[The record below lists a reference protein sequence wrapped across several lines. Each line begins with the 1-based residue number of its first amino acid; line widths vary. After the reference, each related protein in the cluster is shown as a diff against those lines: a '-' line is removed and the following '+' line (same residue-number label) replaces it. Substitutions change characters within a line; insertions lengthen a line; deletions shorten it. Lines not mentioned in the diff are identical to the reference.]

1 MAKAKSL
8 SSSFEKSGLSPGS
21 LIHVGEVFDNDTMIT
36 LINYDAET
44 LEQKTITRVEEILP
58 YKDLSSTTWVNIDG
72 LRDVE
77 LIRSIG
83 QQFKIHTLV
92 LEDIL
97 HTHQRS
103 KFEDFDSYLFMVV
116 KNLSLGLGEFSIEY
130 EQISLLVFENFIFTF
145 KEKPTLLFDPI
156 KLRIQN
162 SKGRIRHFGSDYLA
176 YVVLDTVVDEYFALQ
191 DALDDLIEQIEDELL
206 IEPTTATLS
215 TIQQIRRELIFVR
228 KSISPL
234 RETLSGIH
242 RSDSPLIDE
251 KNRRYF
257 ADVYDHAIRVI
268 ESMES
273 YRELITGMM
282 DIYLS
287 SVNNKMSETMK
298 VLTVFASIFIPLTFI
313 AGVYGMN
320 FEYMPEL
327 KLRWAYPALWC
338 FFITISIS
346 LMVYFKRK
354 KWL

>member
-1 MAKAKSL
+1 MAKSL
-8 SSSFEKSGLSPGS
+8 SSSSEKTGLSPGS
-21 LIHVGEVFDNDTMIT
+21 LVHVGEVFDDETLIT
-36 LINYDAET
+36 LINYDAAT
-44 LEQKTITRVEEILP
+44 LEEKVITSVDEMLP
-58 YKDLSSTTWVNIDG
+58 YKDLPSTTWVNVDG

-77 LIRSIG
+77 LIRRIG
-83 QQFKIHTLV
+83 RKFKVHTLV
-92 LEDIL
+92 QEDIL

-103 KFEDFDSYLFMVV
+103 KFEDYESYLFMVV
-116 KNLSLGLGEFSIEY
+116 KNLTLGLGEFSIEY
-130 EQISLLVFENFIFTF
+130 EQISILVFENFIFTF

-156 KLRIQN
+156 KIRIKN
-162 SKGRIRHFGSDYLA
+162 SKGRIRNFGSDYLA
-176 YVVLDTVVDEYFALQ
+176 YVVLDTVVDEYFSLQ
-191 DALDDLIEQIEDELL
+191 DSLDELIEKIEDELL
-206 IEPTTATLS
+206 IDPSAATLS

-234 RETLSGIH
+234 RELLSSIQ
-242 RSDSPLIDE
+242 RSDSLLIDE

-257 ADVYDHAIRVI
+257 GDVYDHALRVI
-268 ESMES
+268 EAMES

-327 KLRWAYPALWC
+327 KMRWAYPALWC
-338 FFITISIS
+338 FFITVAVS

>member
-1 MAKAKSL
+1 MAKSKSL

-21 LIHVGEVFDNDTMIT
+21 LVHVGEVFDNDTIIT
-36 LINYDAET
+36 LINYDRET
-44 LEQKTITRVEEILP
+44 LEEKVITSVEEMLP
-58 YKDLSSTTWVNIDG
+58 YKDLPSTTWVNIDG

-83 QQFKIHTLV
+83 QKFKIHTLV

-103 KFEDFDSYLFMVV
+103 KFEDSDSYLFMVV

-130 EQISLLVFENFIFTF
+130 EQISILVFENFIFTF

-156 KLRIQN
+156 KIRIQN
-162 SKGRIRHFGSDYLA
+162 SKGRIRNFGSDYLA
-176 YVVLDTVVDEYFALQ
+176 YVVLDTVVDEYFSLQ
-191 DALDDLIEQIEDELL
+191 DSLDGLIEDIEDELL
-206 IEPTTATLS
+206 INPSTATLS
-215 TIQQIRRELIFVR
+215 TIQRIRRELIFVR

-234 RETLSGIH
+234 RETLAAIH

-257 ADVYDHAIRVI
+257 ADVYDHALRVI
-268 ESMES
+268 EAMES
-273 YRELITGMM
+273 YRELITSMM

-327 KLRWAYPALWC
+327 KMRWAYPTLWG
-338 FFITISIS
+338 FFITISVGLI
-346 LMVYFKRK
+346 VYFKRK
-354 KWL
+354 NWL

>member
-1 MAKAKSL
+1 MAKSL
-8 SSSFEKSGLSPGS
+8 TSSSEKIGLSPGS
-21 LIHVGEVFDNDTMIT
+21 LIHVGEVFDNDTVIT
-36 LINYDAET
+36 LINYDATT
-44 LEQKTITRVEEILP
+44 LEEKVISSVEEMLP
-58 YKDLSSTTWVNIDG
+58 YRDKSTTTWVNIEG
-72 LRDVE
+72 LQDVE
-77 LIRSIG
+77 LIRTIG
-83 QQFKIHTLV
+83 KSFKIHSLV

-103 KFEDFDSYLFMVV
+103 KFEDYENYLFMVV
-116 KNLSLGLGEFSIEY
+116 KNLSLGLGDFSIEY
-130 EQISLLVFENFIFTF
+130 EQISILVFKNFIFTF

-156 KLRIQN
+156 KIRIQN
-162 SKGRIRHFGSDYLA
+162 SKGRIRKFSSDYLA
-176 YVVLDTVVDEYFALQ
+176 YVVLDTVIDEYFSLQ
-191 DALDDLIEQIEDELL
+191 DSLDELMEQIEDELL
-206 IEPTTATLS
+206 LSPSTETLN
-215 TIQQIRRELIFVR
+215 TIQHVRRELIFVR

-234 RETLSGIH
+234 RELLSGLH

-257 ADVYDHAIRVI
+257 GDVYDHALRVI

-327 KLRWAYPALWC
+327 KMRWAYPALWG
-338 FFITISIS
+338 FFITVSVG
-346 LMVYFKRK
+346 LMIYFKRK

>member
-1 MAKAKSL
+1 MAKSL
-8 SSSFEKSGLSPGS
+8 TRSYEKNGLSPGS
-21 LIHVGEVFDNDTMIT
+21 LIHIGEIFDNETIIT
-36 LINYDAET
+36 LINYDAST
-44 LEQKTITRVEEILP
+44 LEEKVITQIEDIFP
-58 YKDLSSTTWVNIDG
+58 YKELSSTTWINIEG
-72 LRDVE
+72 LHDVE
-77 LIRSIG
+77 LIRRIG
-83 QQFKIHTLV
+83 QKFKIHSLV

-103 KFEDFDSYLFMVV
+103 KFEDYDNYLFMIV
-116 KNLSLGLGEFSIEY
+116 KNLTLGLGEFTIEY
-130 EQISLLVFENFIFTF
+130 EQISILVFENFIFTF

-162 SKGRIRHFGSDYLA
+162 SKGRIRNFGSDYLA
-176 YVVLDTVVDEYFALQ
+176 YVVLDTVIDEYFLLQ
-191 DALDDLIEQIEDELL
+191 DSLDDVIENIEDELL
-206 IEPTTATLS
+206 LNPTTDTLI

-234 RETLSGIH
+234 RELLAGLQ
-242 RSDSPLIDE
+242 RSDSVLINE

-257 ADVYDHAIRVI
+257 ADIYDHALRVI
-268 ESMES
+268 ETIES
-273 YRELITGMM
+273 YRELVTGMM

-320 FEYMPEL
+320 FDYMPEL
-327 KLRWAYPALWC
+327 KVRWAYPALWC
-338 FFITISIS
+338 FFITITIT
-346 LMVYFKRK
+346 LITYFKRK

>member
-1 MAKAKSL
+1 
-8 SSSFEKSGLSPGS
+8 
-21 LIHVGEVFDNDTMIT
+21 
-36 LINYDAET
+36 
-44 LEQKTITRVEEILP
+44 
-58 YKDLSSTTWVNIDG
+58 
-72 LRDVE
+72 
-77 LIRSIG
+77 
-83 QQFKIHTLV
+83 V

-103 KFEDFDSYLFMVV
+103 KFEDYENYLFMVV
-116 KNLSLGLGEFSIEY
+116 KNLSLGLGDFSIEY
-130 EQISLLVFENFIFTF
+130 EQISILVFKNFIFTF

-156 KLRIQN
+156 KIRIQN
-162 SKGRIRHFGSDYLA
+162 SKGRIRKFSSDYLA
-176 YVVLDTVVDEYFALQ
+176 YVVLDTVIDEYFSLQ
-191 DALDDLIEQIEDELL
+191 DSLDDLMERIEDELL
-206 IEPTTATLS
+206 LSPSTETLN
-215 TIQQIRRELIFVR
+215 TIQHVRRELIFVR

-234 RETLSGIH
+234 RELLSGLH

-257 ADVYDHAIRVI
+257 GDVYDHALRVI

-327 KLRWAYPALWC
+327 KMRWAYPALWG
-338 FFITISIS
+338 FFITVSVG
-346 LMVYFKRK
+346 LMIYFKRK

>member
-1 MAKAKSL
+1 MAKSL
-8 SSSFEKSGLSPGS
+8 SSSSEKTGLSPGS
-21 LIHVGEVFDNDTMIT
+21 LVHVGEVFDNDTIIT
-36 LINYDAET
+36 LINYDANT
-44 LEQKTITRVEEILP
+44 LEEKIITRVEEMLP
-58 YKDLSSTTWVNIDG
+58 YRDLPSTTWVNVDG

-77 LIRSIG
+77 LIRQIG
-83 QQFKIHTLV
+83 QKFKVHTLV
-92 LEDIL
+92 QEDIL

-103 KFEDFDSYLFMVV
+103 KFEDFDTYLFMVV
-116 KNLSLGLGEFSIEY
+116 KNLSLGLGEFAIEY
-130 EQISLLVFENFIFTF
+130 EQISILVFENFIFTF

-156 KLRIQN
+156 KIRIQN
-162 SKGRIRHFGSDYLA
+162 SKGRIRNFGSDYLA
-176 YVVLDTVVDEYFALQ
+176 YVVLDTVIDEYFSLQ
-191 DALDDLIEQIEDELL
+191 DSLDELMEQIEDELL
-206 IEPTTATLS
+206 IDPTTATLS

-234 RETLSGIH
+234 RELLSGIQ

-257 ADVYDHAIRVI
+257 ADVYDHALRVI
-268 ESMES
+268 EAMES

-320 FEYMPEL
+320 FDYMPEL
-327 KLRWAYPALWC
+327 KMRWAYPALWC
-338 FFITISIS
+338 FFITISLS
-346 LMVYFKRK
+346 LIVYFKRK

>member
-1 MAKAKSL
+1 MAKPQT
-8 SSSFEKSGLSPGS
+8 SSSEKIGLSPGS
-21 LIHVGEVFDNDTMIT
+21 LIHIGEIFDNDTVIT
-36 LINYDAET
+36 LINYDANT
-44 LEQKTITRVEEILP
+44 LEEKTISSVEEMLP
-58 YKDLSSTTWVNIDG
+58 YRDKPSTTWINIDG
-72 LRDVE
+72 LQDVE
-77 LIRSIG
+77 LIRQIG
-83 QQFKIHTLV
+83 QKFKIHSLV

-103 KFEDFDSYLFMVV
+103 KFEDYETYLFMVV
-116 KNLSLGLGEFSIEY
+116 KNLSLGLGDFSIEY
-130 EQISLLVFENFIFTF
+130 EQISILVFKNFIFTF
-145 KEKPTLLFDPI
+145 KEKPSLLFDPI
-156 KLRIQN
+156 KIRIQN
-162 SKGRIRHFGSDYLA
+162 SKGRIRKFGSDYLA
-176 YVVLDTVVDEYFALQ
+176 YVVLDTVIDEYFSLQ
-191 DALDDLIEQIEDELL
+191 DSLDDLMEHIEDELL
-206 IEPTTATLS
+206 ISPTTETLS
-215 TIQQIRRELIFVR
+215 TIQLIRRELIFVR

-234 RETLSGIH
+234 RELLSGLQ

-257 ADVYDHAIRVI
+257 GDVHDHALRVI
-268 ESMES
+268 EAMES

-327 KLRWAYPALWC
+327 KMRWAYPALWV
-338 FFITISIS
+338 FFIVVSVG

>member
-1 MAKAKSL
+1 MAKSL
-8 SSSFEKSGLSPGS
+8 TSSSEKIGLSPGS
-21 LIHVGEVFDNDTMIT
+21 LIHIGEVFDNDTIIT
-36 LINYDAET
+36 LINYDSST
-44 LEQKTITRVEEILP
+44 LEEKVIRSVEEMLP
-58 YKDLSSTTWVNIDG
+58 YKDLPSTTWVNIDG

-77 LIRSIG
+77 LIRQIG
-83 QQFKIHTLV
+83 QKFKIHTLV

-103 KFEDFDSYLFMVV
+103 KFEDFDSYLFMII
-116 KNLSLGLGEFSIEY
+116 KNLSLGLGEFSVEY
-130 EQISLLVFENFIFTF
+130 EQISILVFENFIFTF

-156 KLRIQN
+156 KIRIQN
-162 SKGRIRHFGSDYLA
+162 SKGRIRNFGSDYLA
-176 YVVLDTVVDEYFALQ
+176 YVVLDTVVDEYFSMQ
-191 DALDDLIEQIEDELL
+191 DSLDDLIEKIEDELL
-206 IEPTTATLS
+206 IDPSIATLN

-234 RETLSGIH
+234 RELLSGIQ
-242 RSDSPLIDE
+242 RSDSDLIDE

-257 ADVYDHAIRVI
+257 ADVYDHALRVI
-268 ESMES
+268 ETMES

-327 KLRWAYPALWC
+327 KVRWAYPVLWC
-338 FFITISIS
+338 FFVTISVS